1 VGDLV
6 FFKLGP
12 RRGCVR
18 ATSAIEHY
26 ERGLALE
33 SGVSGR
39 PPDIHGAM
47 SAYRRALSA
56 RPDMADAY
64 NNLGRLHHDLADLSP
79 ASGASLGSG
88 SSASDASRP
97 ASDRTRLVADAEGLY
112 RLAICADAGVA
123 LYWFN
128 LGVALE
134 DQGRCAEAITA
145 YERSLALDPHF
156 ADAHFNLARQLEVA
170 GTRGPL
176 CDELVLRR
184 AVRHLKRY
192 RDLVRAG

>member
-1 VGDLV
+1 L
-6 FFKLGP
+6 KLGP

-33 SGVSGR
+33 ATD
-39 PPDIHGAM
+39 PNAAIA
-47 SAYRRALSA
+47 AYRRALSA

-64 NNLGRLHHDLADLSP
+64 NNLGRLHHDHADALS
-79 ASGASLGSG
+79 AGQNSDGGRNSDGRN
-88 SSASDASRP
+88 SDAVSGRCE
-97 ASDRTRLVADAEGLY
+97 LADAEALY
-112 RLAICADAGVA
+112 RLAICADAKVA

-128 LGVALE
+128 LGVVLE
-134 DQGRCAEAITA
+134 DQSRCAEAITA
-145 YERSLALDPHF
+145 YERALALDPHF